1 VALLYV
7 VGLTAAVGIFR
18 LQSPL
23 EPWHYDRHSY
33 DWLGHRGIHRNVNE
47 IRSPSGDQHCV

>member
-1 VALLYV
+1 VFTVALLYV

-33 DWLGHRGIHRNVNE
+33 D
-47 IRSPSGDQHCV
+47 